1 MQVRWSKKGKYKL
14 ASAVEQCREMFGDRV
29 AERFLRRI
37 TEDEICLAAHPHL
50 GKVEPLLAHKKIVY
64 RSLVVHKHYK
74 IVYYIAGSVIRIINF
89 WDTRR
94 EPAALVRHIK

>member
-1 MQVRWSKKGKYKL
+1 MQVKWSAASRHEL
-14 ASAVEQCREMFGDRV
+14 ASAVEQCRRMFGNRV
-29 AERFLRRI
+29 AERFLQHIAEEESR
-37 TEDEICLAAHPHL
+37 LANYPRL
-50 GKVEPLLAHKKIVY
+50 GKLEPLLVHETLNY

-74 IVYYIAGSVIRIINF
+74 IVYFIQGDIIRIADL